1 MTNDRADRLKLA
13 RERAGFE
20 TAADAARRFGW
31 RTSTYAGHENGSR
44 GIKPGVGEDYA
55 RAFRVPVGWLMYG
68 TGSPDGDETESNVEA
83 VVPAA
88 AVTKLPDGW
97 GAFGGQPEAELPA
110 LIPIYNVSAAAG
122 HGAVVGEEEV
132 VDRLAFP
139 PGYLRR
145 LTDTHPR
152 HLVIIEVMG
161 DSMAPTVDHKD
172 IVMLD
177 TSKRDVSYDG
187 IFVFRDVGTSDGNS
201 LQIKRIGRGS
211 RRGYVMLISDNKNWP
226 LVERAVDQMDVIGR
240 VIWMGTKV

>member
-1 MTNDRADRLKLA
+1 MVMERHERLRLA
-13 RERAGFE
+13 RERAGFGN
-20 TAADAARRFGW
+20 AADAARRFGW
-31 RTSTYAGHENGSR
+31 KESTYAGHENGSR
-44 GIKPGVGEDYA
+44 GIKPGVGHDYA
-55 RAFRVPVGWLMYG
+55 RAFRVPVAWLMFGDGSLAGDQATDDTGPDFGAG
-68 TGSPDGDETESNVEA
+68 T
-83 VVPAA
+83 
-88 AVTKLPDGW
+88 VTTLPPGW
-97 GAFGGQPEAELPA
+97 GEFAGPQDTTPPA
-110 LIPIYNVSAAAG
+110 LIPIHNVSAAAG
-122 HGAVVGEEEV
+122 HGAVVGEEEI

-139 PGYLRR
+139 PEYLRR